1 MDKDIKTIKPNDIK
15 FDDIQKSLKYASHDM
30 KHMNNSIRFAEENI
44 AEETDRN
51 PKSSYEKDNNSDSKV
66 VGSKPTAFFDKD
78 DRSKKSS
85 YLGNYESNNSLTH
98 KVRGVLKIFTAINI
112 APIAMVVMGTI
123 LFMMVL
129 MLDIGH
135 EQRAYAM
142 AAGKGF
148 PDDVEAWRG
157 VVNERLLLY
166 SEDYPDLDLQQ
177 YSNVILTI
185 IWQESDGNPDGSGV
199 NGDIMQSRESGY
211 WSYQIPSDW
220 DSLST
225 PERSIDAGV
234 RYFIECL
241 NAWPV
246 DGPDDTDNLQIVL
259 QGYNYGVAF
268 LYYARSVGADRWT
281 EELSQAYSDR
291 MGGNYG
297 TVTYAERWLTK
308 YQTAVGGGSWLW
320 PMPASHDISSGF
332 GARWGSTHRGI
343 DIPCDIG
350 SEVIAS
356 NSGTVYYVGEYGT
369 GGNAVIIDCG
379 DGIMNYYYHLSGYA
393 VSQGETVRSGQIIAY
408 SGNTGN
414 STGPHLHFGVTIN
427 GEYVDPED
435 YLN

>member
-1 MDKDIKTIKPNDIK
+1 MDKDIKTISPNDIRFGEAK
-15 FDDIQKSLKYASHDM
+15 NSIKYAITDT
-30 KHMNNSIRFAEENI
+30 KHMSNSIHFAEDTLEEEAYRNFNNNKNENNI
-44 AEETDRN
+44 
-51 PKSSYEKDNNSDSKV
+51 DSKV
-66 VGSKPTAFFDKD
+66 VGSKPAAFIDKN
-78 DRSKKSS
+78 DRSKHNDNLLSRYTNRSVSDTAKSIIRI
-85 YLGNYESNNSLTH
+85 
-98 KVRGVLKIFTAINI
+98 VTAIKI
-112 APIAMVVMGTI
+112 APIAMLVMGTV
-123 LFMMVL
+123 LFLMVL

-135 EQRAYAM
+135 EQRVTYM
-142 AAGKGF
+142 SAGEGF
-148 PDDVEAWRG
+148 PEDVEAWRI
-157 VVNERLLLY
+157 VVDERLHLY
-166 SEDYPDLDLQQ
+166 SEEYPDLELHR

-185 IWQESDGNPDGSGV
+185 IWQESDGNPDGLGV
-199 NGDIMQSRESGY
+199 NGDLMQSRESGY

-220 DSLST
+220 DSLT
-225 PERSIDAGV
+225 IPERSIDAGV

-241 NAWPV
+241 NAWHV
-246 DGPDDTDNLQIVL
+246 DDPDDINNLQIVL

-268 LYYARSVGADRWT
+268 LDYAHRVGANKWT
-281 EELSQAYSDR
+281 EELSRAYSDR

-308 YQTAVGGGSWLW
+308 YQTSVGGGSWLW

-393 VSQGETVRSGQIIAY
+393 VSQGETVRSGQVIAY

-414 STGPHLHFGVTIN
+414 STGPHLHFGVSIN
-427 GEYVDPED
+427 GEYVNPEK
-435 YLN
+435 YFN

>member
-1 MDKDIKTIKPNDIK
+1 MDKDIKTISPNNIR
-15 FDDIQKSLKYASHDM
+15 FGEAQRSIKYAINDT
-30 KHMNNSIRFAEENI
+30 KHMSNSIRFAEDTLEDD
-44 AEETDRN
+44 AD
-51 PKSSYEKDNNSDSKV
+51 KSIKNSDNITNYDSKA
-66 VGSKPTAFFDKD
+66 VGYKPAAFVDKS
-78 DRSKKSS
+78 DRSKKNSNILSS
-85 YLGNYESNNSLTH
+85 YTNQSVSDTA
-98 KVRGVLKIFTAINI
+98 KSIIRIFTAIKM
-112 APIAMVVMGTI
+112 APIAMLVMGTV

-135 EQRAYAM
+135 GQRVNAM
-142 AAGKGF
+142 SAGEGF
-148 PDDVEAWRG
+148 PDDVEAWRI
-157 VVNERLLLY
+157 VVNERLHRY
-166 SEDYPDLDLQQ
+166 SEEYPDLELQR

-185 IWQESDGNPDGSGV
+185 IWQESDGNPDSSGV

-211 WSYQIPSDW
+211 WSYQIPTDW
-220 DSLST
+220 DSLTT
-225 PERSIDAGV
+225 PERSIDAGI

-268 LYYARSVGADRWT
+268 LDYARSVGADKWT

-320 PMPASHDISSGF
+320 PMPANHDISSGF

-379 DGIMNYYYHLSGYA
+379 DGIMNYYYHLSSYA
-393 VSQGETVRSGQIIAY
+393 VSQGETVRSGQVIAY

>member
-1 MDKDIKTIKPNDIK
+1 MDKDIKSILPDNKLK
-15 FDDIQKSLKYASHDM
+15 FSEVSRSIKYAGD
-30 KHMNNSIRFAEENI
+30 NPAYLGRSIRYAEDVIEKTEADKQSADNS
-44 AEETDRN
+44 N
-51 PKSSYEKDNNSDSKV
+51 KSKAASD
-66 VGSKPTAFFDKD
+66 KPTAFIGKNYKSTKNSKQLSRYSNRSVS
-78 DRSKKSS
+78 DRVK
-85 YLGNYESNNSLTH
+85 T
-98 KVRGVLKIFTAINI
+98 VIKIITGIKLV
-112 APIAMVVMGTI
+112 PIATVVMGTV
-123 LFMMVL
+123 LFMMIL

-135 EQRAYAM
+135 EQRVNAM
-142 AAGKGF
+142 SGGEGF
-148 PDDVEAWRG
+148 PDDVEAWRI
-157 VVNERLLLY
+157 VVNERMLLY
-166 SEDYPDLDLQQ
+166 SEDYPDLELQR

-185 IWQESDGNPDGSGV
+185 IWQESDGNPDGAGV

-211 WSYQIPSDW
+211 WSYQIPADW
-220 DSLST
+220 DRLTT
-225 PERSIDAGV
+225 PQKSIDAGV

-246 DGPDDTDNLQIVL
+246 DGPEDTDNLQIVL

-268 LYYARSVGADRWT
+268 LEYARSVGAVKWT
-281 EELSQAYSDR
+281 EELSQAYADR

-297 TVTYAERWLTK
+297 TVTYAERWLTN

-320 PMPASHDISSGF
+320 PMPTSHEISSGF
-332 GARWGSTHRGI
+332 GARWGDTHRGI

-393 VSQGETVRSGQIIAY
+393 VYQGETVRSGQVIAY

-435 YLN
+435 YLR